1 MEETKNKLF
10 VGNLPYSLKD
20 EGLAEIFAEVGEV
33 AEARVI
39 FDRFSGRSKGF
50 GFVTM
55 SDEETAQKAIDEM
68 NGKEIEGRKIT
79 VNLSRPKEQKESR

>member
-10 VGNLPYSLKD
+10 VGNLPYGVKD
-20 EGLAEIFAEVGEV
+20 ENLAEIFSAAGEV
-33 AEARVI
+33 TEARVI

-55 SDEETAQKAIDEM
+55 GDEDSAQKAIDEM
-68 NGKEIEGRKIT
+68 NGKEVEGRKIT
-79 VNLSRPKEQKESR
+79 VNLSKPKEQRESR